1 MASSTH
7 QNHQQHTSA
16 PPPTPSTTHPNPST
30 SSAATDLLSRLLHR
44 LPPTLSTTPFRRKS
58 SLTISPLSIP
68 YTNLNSTLSSTLHS
82 ISELGYFQL
91 TDHPI
96 PPQLAR
102 SAQSDSL
109 SIFKEKKHHFT
120 KNWPIGF
127 NNSNEDD
134 STEFLFLDS
143 DSLSDSSEEISLSS
157 LHGFMHAMEKVGLSV
172 VEGLT
177 CAMGLQVKDGVCTT
191 SLLWLGDGEG
201 EGAGDDQMLG
211 SGSGKFYPYVVGLHY
226 MFTSGRSCGLITD
239 SGLVSVKTQVDSILV
254 TLGDIAQVK
263 FLAY

>member
-1 MASSTH
+1 CAMGLQVKDGVCTTSLLWLGDGEGEGDDH
-7 QNHQQHTSA
+7 QMLGSGSA

-58 SLTISPLSIP
+58 SLTISPPSIP
-68 YTNLNSTLSSTLHS
+68 YTNLNSTTLHS

-96 PPQLAR
+96 PPQLAH
-102 SAQSDSL
+102 SAQTDSL
-109 SIFKEKKHHFT
+109 SIFKEKKHFT

-127 NNSNEDD
+127 NKSNEDEEDHDDD
-134 STEFLFLDS
+134 STESLFLDS
-143 DSLSDSSEEISLSS
+143 ESLSDSSDELSLSS

-201 EGAGDDQMLG
+201 EGA
-211 SGSGKFYPYVVGLHY
+211 VGEVL
-226 MFTSGRSCGLITD
+226 
-239 SGLVSVKTQVDSILV
+239 
-254 TLGDIAQVK
+254 
-263 FLAY
+263 